1 MKRTMMT
8 AALAALTMMV
18 ALPGAAKSDRL
29 EVVEGSVVADKG
41 GQDADTELDF
51 ARLEVVS
58 TAENLELHIQTY
70 TAWADLPEPLHAR
83 LAVKVAQP
91 GWKTFYPNVYTVSME
106 EDGSVSTGTDSVGG
120 ANVNSK
126 KSKAWEGNG
135 DLVQAELDATDI
147 VVTIPWADLPAE
159 EIWLQVCAQHL
170 AETEDEAAEETEEE
184 ATEETDEAVTKAH
197 ETGAEPEAEAEVE
210 AEVEEEK
217 GKKKKK
223 KGDSEDEEDAEP
235 SFVDG
240 ASAGVPSD
248 YIPNFWKAIAASKP

>member
-8 AALAALTMMV
+8 AALAALVMVV

-70 TAWADLPEPLHAR
+70 TAWAEVPEPQHAR
-83 LAVKVAQP
+83 LAVKIAQP
-91 GWKTFYPNVYTVSME
+91 GWKTFYPNVYTVGME
-106 EDGSVSTGTDSVGG
+106 EDGSLSTGTDSVSG

-135 DLVQAELDATDI
+135 DLIQAELDATDI

-159 EIWLQVCAQHL
+159 EIWLQVCAQHI
-170 AETEDEAAEETEEE
+170 AETDEDAEEEAAEETEEE
-184 ATEETDEAVTKAH
+184 SGEAVTKAH
-197 ETGAEPEAEAEVE
+197 ETGAEPEAEAE
-210 AEVEEEK
+210 AEEEK

-223 KGDSEDEEDAEP
+223 KKGAEEDEETEI

>member
-1 MKRTMMT
+1 MKRTLML

-51 ARLEVVS
+51 ASLEVVS

-70 TAWADLPEPLHAR
+70 AAWADIPEPLHAR
-83 LAVKVAQP
+83 MAVKVAKP

-106 EDGSVSTGTDSVGG
+106 EDGSLSTGTDSVSGG
-120 ANVNSK
+120 NVNSK

-135 DLVQAELDATDI
+135 DLVQAELDGTDI
-147 VVTIPWADLPAE
+147 VVTIPWADLPHE

-170 AETEDEAAEETEEE
+170 AESDDEDA
-184 ATEETDEAVTKAH
+184 
-197 ETGAEPEAEAEVE
+197 EAEAEEE

-217 GKKKKK
+217 GKGKGKKKK
-223 KGDSEDEEDAEP
+223 ADAEDEEDAGP

-240 ASAGVPSD
+240 AGAGVPSD
-248 YIPNFWKAIAASKP
+248 YIPNYWKAIAASKP